1 MKAAQQWR
9 SFSGHCLKHSCLGRV
24 TRHPANP
31 DLTVKPM
38 RGQDLEANLAAT
50 EAAAQAGEE
59 QREAADTRCCALKEG
74 VAALWARV
82 GPRQVSFI
90 P

>member
-1 MKAAQQWR
+1 
-9 SFSGHCLKHSCLGRV
+9 
-24 TRHPANP
+24 
-31 DLTVKPM
+31 M